1 MLSIAKAVGHK
12 RFSELVSSLIL
23 DWIEAECNT
32 LCRQYLYLYSGR
44 LRSVTLSAT
53 LMSFVQAPLLL
64 QFLVNKKKGES
75 AHYLS
80 ILMAVAVILK
90 ERNREMCGVQSL
102 ISLLLF
108 ASRVDKQEF
117 TVAVLNVHML
127 KLCV

>member
-1 MLSIAKAVGHK
+1 
-12 RFSELVSSLIL
+12 
-23 DWIEAECNT
+23 
-32 LCRQYLYLYSGR
+32 
-44 LRSVTLSAT
+44 
-53 LMSFVQAPLLL
+53 MSFVQAPLLL

-117 TVAVLNVHML
+117 TVAVLNVRML
-127 KLCV
+127 KHCV

>member
-44 LRSVTLSAT
+44 LRLVTLSAT

-117 TVAVLNVHML
+117 TVAVLNVRML

>member
-117 TVAVLNVHML
+117 TVAVLNVRML